1 MLTGRK
7 MLSGGNGIRCT
18 GIRTPS
24 ISPDLQMPRY
34 WVTQRKCYFCSSIIS
49 VSFVSVINY
58 KGKNNLKKNRVWGA
72 RSLRVWSTVT
82 GESKLQE
89 MKQQAT
95 GHVIHMP
102 WIDSQ
107 LFTVGQLAFMQSKIQ
122 TQKTVLLF
130 LMVFVHSV
138 TLVRVTPLRHDQ
150 KRISCVTLHTVKLAI
165 VIATV
170 LKDKL

>member
-1 MLTGRK
+1 M
-7 MLSGGNGIRCT
+7 RCT
-18 GIRTPS
+18 GIRTPR

-49 VSFVSVINY
+49 VSFVSVIKH

-72 RSLRVWSTVT
+72 RSQRVWSTVA

-102 WIDSQ
+102 
-107 LFTVGQLAFMQSKIQ
+107 
-122 TQKTVLLF
+122 
-130 LMVFVHSV
+130 
-138 TLVRVTPLRHDQ
+138 
-150 KRISCVTLHTVKLAI
+150 
-165 VIATV
+165 
-170 LKDKL
+170 